1 MALALPVLIVVVLV
15 VAQVLIVGRD
25 QLIVEITARQAA
37 RAASVSADPTAAARR
52 TAAESFGTRAHRV
65 EVTIEGAG
73 VTAIVT
79 ATSSIIGRSIELTAR
94 ATMPLEPP

>member
-1 MALALPVLIVVVLV
+1 MALVLPVVIVVVLV

-37 RAASVSADPTAAARR
+37 RAASVSADPATAARR
-52 TAAESFGTRAHRV
+52 AAAGSFGTRDHHVA
-65 EVTIEGAG
+65 VTIDGAN